1 MPGVLQRRL
10 PGNKYQFTLRSVGAR
25 IAADVLSVAEADTT
39 PRSDKERDGAWSQDC
54 RRMEDMNK

>member
-39 PRSDKERDGAWSQDC
+39 PRSDKERDGAWRTVDAW
-54 RRMEDMNK
+54 RI